1 MAQSNE
7 PVPSSKNS
15 ADFGEL
21 SRVATTPQR
30 DGGTSAA
37 PPASSC
43 KLTQTALI
51 LGALVLIVGGV
62 LLLLQL
68 FVARRLP
75 EMTEARF
82 EAAQALWEKSG
93 PVSYDMNVRITGAQ
107 PGLVN
112 IEVRDGNP
120 TAMTRDD
127 IAPPE
132 RTWDTWAVPGMFQ
145 TLVEE
150 FAFREDP
157 THKGQ
162 GAPGAEVW
170 LRCEFDPQYGYPRT
184 YQRLMTGGG
193 PQVEW
198 HVTKFEPK

>member
-1 MAQSNE
+1 MTQSND
-7 PVPSSKNS
+7 PIPSSRNS
-15 ADFGEL
+15 A
-21 SRVATTPQR
+21 ATPRQQ
-30 DGGTSAA
+30 DGGATAA
-37 PPASSC
+37 PPAPGFQLS
-43 KLTQTALI
+43 QTALT
-51 LGALVLIVGGV
+51 LGALALIVGGV
-62 LLLLQL
+62 LLFLQL

-82 EAAQALWEKSG
+82 EAAQALWEKNKII
-93 PVSYDMNVRITGAQ
+93 SYDMNVRITGAQ
-107 PGLVN
+107 PGLVS
-112 IEVRDGNP
+112 IEVRDGKP

-132 RTWDTWAVPGMFQ
+132 RTWDTWTVPGMFQ

-150 FAFREDP
+150 FAFKDDP

-170 LRCEFDPQYGYPRT
+170 LRCEFDSQYGYPRT

-198 HVTKFEPK
+198 HVTKFELK